1 MSMRTNTRLTKKSS
15 LIFVLAFLAIALLD
29 SIIPKLYSFSGSEPS
44 SAINVMIYTSFTI
57 AFGLTSIAFLISVGK
72 INPRQEPR
80 FSHSLGPYNMII
92 LATVILSLAIMVLIA
107 IQMVFVQQYNADLL
121 RFQTYLSRLL
131 PLVFLTVLVSSFLNW
146 LRVRK
151 NALIV
156 LYTISLAIVC
166 ANLLVSLYY
175 LDLHFTASPSSVVR
189 PHWIVSY
196 VANLGGST
204 LTQSLASA
212 FEILSL
218 VAFLLMWI
226 ATVKLL
232 SQFRNKMGTLKF
244 FVLMSIPLVYYLFP
258 FQGYY
263 GDVFFPLLVSSP
275 VIFTVIYILI
285 FSATKQVGAFF
296 FGLTFWTTSSL
307 VYDEVLRKSL
317 LVSSIG
323 MAIIFASV
331 ELAPLQ
337 YRAYPPYGLV
347 TEAYIPIGAYLLF
360 VGIFTSAVQISRNSE
375 LRKVFYR
382 NVSAQLDLFKSIG
395 VSQMEKELE
404 ERVKLIQNASA
415 PSEMPYEPDELD
427 PENAKRILREVID
440 ELHSEKEQHGERK
453 ERSERT

>member
-1 MSMRTNTRLTKKSS
+1 MRTNIRLTKKSS
-15 LIFVLAFLAIALLD
+15 LIFVLAFLTVALLD
-29 SIIPKLYSFSGSEPS
+29 SILPKLYSFSGSEPS
-44 SAINVMIYTSFTI
+44 SAINVAIYTFFLI
-57 AFGLTSIAFLISVGK
+57 AFGLTSIALLISVGK
-72 INPRQEPR
+72 IVPEYESR
-80 FSHSLGPYNMII
+80 FSHSLGRYSVIV
-92 LATVILSLAIMVLIA
+92 LGTVILSLVIMILIA
-107 IQMVFVQQYNADLL
+107 IEMVFLQQYSADLL
-121 RFQTYLSRLL
+121 RFQTYLSHLS
-131 PLVFLTVLVSSFLNW
+131 PLVFMVVLVSSFLNW

-175 LDLHFTASPSSVVR
+175 LDLNFAASPSSVVR
-189 PHWIVSY
+189 PSSIVSY
-196 VANLGGST
+196 VANLGGTT

-226 ATVKLL
+226 ATVKLF
-232 SQFRNKMGTLKF
+232 SQFRYKMGTFKF

-275 VIFTVIYILI
+275 VIFTIIYILI

-296 FGLTFWTTSSL
+296 FGLTFWSASSL
-307 VYDEVLRKSL
+307 VYDELLRKTL
-317 LVSSIG
+317 LVSFIG
-323 MAIIFASV
+323 MTIMFASV

-337 YRAYPPYGLV
+337 FRTYPPFGLV

-360 VGIFTSAVQISRNSE
+360 VGIFTSAVQISRNVE
-375 LRKVFYR
+375 LRKIFYK

-404 ERVKLIQNASA
+404 ERVNLMQKASE
-415 PSEMPYEPDELD
+415 PRQMPFEPEELD
-427 PENAKRILREVID
+427 SENAKRILREVIE
-440 ELHSEKEQHGERK
+440 ELHSGKEQHGKRK
-453 ERSERT
+453 KRSEGR